1 MSYNLGLSKQV
12 LYRLKRTLG
21 VSIQL
26 VQVGDSTLN
35 FETGVST
42 PVYTILN
49 IDRAI
54 KMPASMLRLYANS
67 FAGMAGGGI
76 DFSKSVFILDATALP
91 TTLVIDLQ
99 DYVNY
104 DGKHWQI
111 SMSELSDDRQSY
123 VLQVE
128 ALESKLPEPRSLT
141 TQGIG
146 FAQTVAVS

>member
-12 LYRLKRTLG
+12 LYRLKRNLG
-21 VSIQL
+21 LAIQL

-54 KMPASMLRLYANS
+54 KMPASMLRTYGVT
-67 FAGMAGGGI
+67 FAGMAGGAI
-76 DFSKSVFILDATALP
+76 DFSDSVFIIDLTELP
-91 TTLVIDLQ
+91 STLVIDLQ
-99 DYVNY
+99 DYIVY

-111 SMSELSDDRQSY
+111 KVSLLSDDRQSY

-128 ALESKLPEPRSLT
+128 ALENKLPEPRTLT

-146 FAQTVAVS
+146 FSQEVTVA